1 MEKMRAK
8 WPKYL
13 VIPSERQFLHG
24 EWIRYK
30 CPVAEPEDTVDDCKR
45 LEDMARAACSGWGSI
60 DPDEAEELKYSCNT
74 QCCLV
79 GWAALAMDEP
89 SCQPEDLG
97 NMATAEFLNK
107 FIELAGFTPL
117 DRGVYKSDLNY
128 IWATASLAS
137 DIFEGTGGELFRGD
151 TSVPIPRTKGE
162 LSPRR
167 ARNLWKK
174 TAEHFGY
181 DTENLF

>member
-1 MEKMRAK
+1 MKKMRAK
-8 WPKYL
+8 WPKHL
-13 VIPSERQFLHG
+13 VIPSEKQFLHG
-24 EWIRYK
+24 DWIRYE
-30 CPVAEPEDTVDDCKR
+30 CPAEEPEDSDDCYR
-45 LEDMARAACSGWGSI
+45 LEDAARAARVGLEI
-60 DPDEAEELKYSCNT
+60 DSDDVEDLKYSCNT

-79 GWAALAMDEP
+79 GWTALAMNES
-89 SCQPEDLG
+89 SCLPEDLE

-117 DRGVYKSDLNY
+117 DRSVYDSDITY
-128 IWATASLAS
+128 ICATANLAS
-137 DIFEGTGGELFRGD
+137 DIFEGNGGGLFRGD
-151 TSVPIPRTKGE
+151 TSVPIPRTKGK

-181 DTENLF
+181 DTENLFG

>member
-1 MEKMRAK
+1 MKKMRAK

-13 VIPSERQFLHG
+13 VIPSEKQFLHG
-24 EWIRYK
+24 DWIRYE
-30 CPVAEPEDTVDDCKR
+30 CPLEGPEDPADDCER
-45 LEDMARAACSGWGSI
+45 LELAARAACVGLGIES
-60 DPDEAEELKYSCNT
+60 DEAEDLKYSCNT

-79 GWAALAMDEP
+79 GWTALAMDES
-89 SCQPEDLG
+89 SCRPEDLS

-117 DRGVYKSDLNY
+117 DRSVYIDDIAY
-128 IWATASLAS
+128 IQSTARLAS
-137 DIFEGTGGELFRGD
+137 DIFEGTGGEMFRGD
-151 TSVPIPRTKGE
+151 ISVAIPRTKDE

-174 TAEHFGY
+174 TAEYFGY